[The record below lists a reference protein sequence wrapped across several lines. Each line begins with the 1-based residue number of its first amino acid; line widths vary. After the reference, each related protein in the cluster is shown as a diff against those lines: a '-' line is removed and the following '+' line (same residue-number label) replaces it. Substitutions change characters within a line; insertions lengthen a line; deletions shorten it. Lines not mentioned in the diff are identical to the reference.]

1 MSKEYVSREFDSR
14 RISVIVHSSASDKL
28 HSFFYKIVVFPAQ
41 AEYSYF
47 SADFRLKI
55 FLYYS

>member
-28 HSFFYKIVVFPAQ
+28 HSFFFMRLL
-41 AEYSYF
+41 F
-47 SADFRLKI
+47 FRPRLNILI
-55 FLYYS
+55 FLPILD